1 MARDRTKLKV
11 FHLADQ
17 LAVMVHRTT
26 RVFPTA
32 ERDVRSQLRRAALS
46 VPSNIAEGAA
56 RRGRADYL
64 RFLDIA
70 LGSASEADYLL
81 DFCLE
86 VDLLGTPAHG
96 DCRNCTQQVVRALQK
111 LIEAVEQFES

>member
-11 FHLADQ
+11 FHLANQ
-17 LAVMVHRTT
+17 LAVMIHRTT
-26 RVFPTA
+26 RAFPNA

-56 RRGRADYL
+56 RRSRGDYL

-81 DFCLE
+81 DSAWRSISSGSPLTAIAKTALSRSC
-86 VDLLGTPAHG
+86 VR
-96 DCRNCTQQVVRALQK
+96 CRN
-111 LIEAVEQFES
+111 